1 MDIFPQEYWERDNVL
16 TLPGFV
22 GMSFPP
28 KTARLILIASPD
40 AGFPSMFFSGIAD
53 GIVVGNAFAADFSSS
68 KGVVYQNG
76 VVTLIASPDADFPS
90 MSFSGIA
97 DGIVVGD
104 AFAADGSSSKGV
116 VYVF

>member
-40 AGFPSMFFSGIAD
+40 AGFPVMSFNSIAD
-53 GIVVGNAFAADFSSS
+53 GIVVGNASAADYS
-68 KGVVYQNG
+68 
-76 VVTLIASPDADFPS
+76 
-90 MSFSGIA
+90 
-97 DGIVVGD
+97 
-104 AFAADGSSSKGV
+104 
-116 VYVF
+116 